1 MLKNN
6 KYYFI
11 PVLNVDGLALI
22 EETHLS
28 EGHLT
33 SVLDKRK
40 NMGPVGM
47 SCESSAQYGVDLNRN
62 FGVDWKVN
70 FVDKKTATNECSEQF
85 PGKKAFS
92 EKES

>member
-11 PVLNVDGLALI
+11 PVVNVDGLALI

-40 NMGPVGM
+40 NMGPVGLD
-47 SCESSAQYGVDLNRN
+47 CD
-62 FGVDWKVN
+62 
-70 FVDKKTATNECSEQF
+70 TA
-85 PGKKAFS
+85 AL
-92 EKES
+92 

>member
-1 MLKNN
+1 MLRNN

-22 EETHLS
+22 EETHLA

-40 NMGPVGM
+40 NMGPSGM
-47 SCESSAQYGVDLNRN
+47 SCDSS
-62 FGVDWKVN
+62 
-70 FVDKKTATNECSEQF
+70 T
-85 PGKKAFS
+85 
-92 EKES
+92 